1 VFELVERE
9 KIVQVAARTLRSER
23 GKRALDYLKE
33 ERGLSESV
41 IERFQIGYCPPDVE
55 HELSGRI
62 ITPIFD
68 PYGKVVALSTR
79 HLDRKKDFWHE
90 SFDKHFYLYGLH
102 LAKSSIIKNRRAI
115 LVEGEFDVAYLH
127 SRGAD
132 MTVGCCGSAFSV
144 FQASTLGRYCSEI
157 YLVFD
162 SDVSKKPGMLGSGQ
176 RAIQRAMEMQKEI
189 LMDMKFI
196 PVHLPLGEDP
206 DDFVKANGIK
216 AFSELLRESKE
227 NAELFEG

>member
-1 VFELVERE
+1 MR
-9 KIVQVAARTLRSER
+9 
-23 GKRALDYLKE
+23 D
-33 ERGLSESV
+33 ERGLSDDV
-41 IERFQIGYCPPDVE
+41 IERFQIGYCPSSVE

-68 PYGKVVALSTR
+68 PYGNLVALSTR

-102 LAKSSIIKNRRAI
+102 LAKSSIVMSQKAI

-127 SRGAD
+127 SKGAT

-144 FQASTLGRYCSEI
+144 FQASLLGRYCSEI

-162 SDVSKKPGMLGSGQ
+162 SDVSKKPGVLGSGQ
-176 RAIQRAMEMQKEI
+176 RAMKRAMEMQAEI
-189 LMDMKFI
+189 LRDMKFI
-196 PVHLPLGEDP
+196 PVLLPYGKDP
-206 DDFVKANGIK
+206 DDFVKEHGIQS
-216 AFSELLRESKE
+216 FSELLKESKE
-227 NAELFEG
+227 NVEPKGS